1 MLYCLLC
8 CTASLPSSNMSRY
21 IFIVRA
27 LRPRDGG
34 WVRLF
39 GQFDRMEDAW
49 KLVIL
54 MWDLMVRSGDYT
66 TVDVVRTI
74 SFVDFGAHHLI

>member
-1 MLYCLLC
+1 
-8 CTASLPSSNMSRY
+8 MSRY

-27 LRPRDGG
+27 LSPRDGG

-39 GQFDRMEDAW
+39 FGRYFRMEDGW
-49 KLVIL
+49 KSVIL
-54 MWDLMVRSGDYT
+54 MWDLMVGSGDYT

-74 SFVDFGAHHLI
+74 SL

>member
-8 CTASLPSSNMSRY
+8 CTASLPSSSMSRY

-27 LRPRDGG
+27 LMSPGDGG
-34 WVRLF
+34 WVRFFFWVPREYL
-39 GQFDRMEDAW
+39 RMEDAW
-49 KLVIL
+49 KSVIS
-54 MWDLMVRSGDYT
+54 MWDLMVCSGDYT

-74 SFVDFGAHHLI
+74 SL

>member
-1 MLYCLLC
+1 
-8 CTASLPSSNMSRY
+8 MSRY

-27 LRPRDGG
+27 LSPRDGG

-39 GQFDRMEDAW
+39 FGEFDCEEDAW
-49 KLVIL
+49 KSVIL
-54 MWDLMVRSGDYT
+54 MWDLMVCSGDYT

-74 SFVDFGAHHLI
+74 SL